1 MRGVVDYR
9 LLTNIY
15 ATNNL
20 AGIVISVKILGL
32 KFLRYIAGITGFELM
47 ISYRNHKDLMVSIVV
62 AKFLIHIGK
71 IQVFMRETLRES

>member
-1 MRGVVDYR
+1 VRGVVDYR

-32 KFLRYIAGITGFELM
+32 KFLRYIAEIKSALNTKRQSQMTLPFYL
-47 ISYRNHKDLMVSIVV
+47 L
-62 AKFLIHIGK
+62 
-71 IQVFMRETLRES
+71 QVI

>member
-1 MRGVVDYR
+1 VRGVVDYR

-32 KFLRYIAGITGFELM
+32 KFLRYIADILNFSVATDLYIVLKSVVDFTE
-47 ISYRNHKDLMVSIVV
+47 KDFFIL
-62 AKFLIHIGK
+62 
-71 IQVFMRETLRES
+71 